1 MSNNHKLNVRKVM
14 QGREVSSSLASS
26 QFRSENNAAIN
37 GFAASA
43 RTEKAT
49 TDNLSKSLH
58 SEAAAYE
65 RSGWEQEK
73 QYYIAK
79 KNKLL
84 GK

>member
-1 MSNNHKLNVRKVM
+1 MSNNKLDIRKVM
-14 QGREVSSSLASS
+14 QGREVSSSSAAS
-26 QFRSENNAAIN
+26 QFRSGNNAAIN

-43 RTEKAT
+43 RTENAT
-49 TDNLSKSLH
+49 TANLSKALH